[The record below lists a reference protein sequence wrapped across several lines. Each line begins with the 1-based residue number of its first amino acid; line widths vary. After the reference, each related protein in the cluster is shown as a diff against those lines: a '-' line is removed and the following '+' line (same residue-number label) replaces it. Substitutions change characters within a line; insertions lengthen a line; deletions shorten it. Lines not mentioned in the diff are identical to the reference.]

1 MYSKV
6 VWHLW
11 FSATNSSLFQLYGI
25 PNLEQGFL
33 MESSKNYIDKNVHI
47 QKKTLQSQ
55 TSRWKYQNPNEFCEM
70 FTKFGGKKYLSTL
83 GFWHCSVQYT
93 GSRKYPVKII
103 SSKISNAQ
111 SKNYKTNSNKY
122 KNTLLSWP
130 KIHWNI
136 DINRLI
142 YWPTFGKVWFGHGF
156 SIPHAYTA

>member
-1 MYSKV
+1 
-6 VWHLW
+6 
-11 FSATNSSLFQLYGI
+11 
-25 PNLEQGFL
+25 
-33 MESSKNYIDKNVHI
+33 MESSKNYIDKNWHI
-47 QKKTLQSQ
+47 QKKTLQSLRLHVENIKIP
-55 TSRWKYQNPNEFCEM
+55 TNFVKFSPTYYEM

-93 GSRKYPVKII
+93 GSQKYPVKII

-142 YWPTFGKVWFGHGF
+142 YWPTFGKVRFGHGF